1 MKKTNTSID
10 DKSVGVFLY
19 SKLNLQEEFYYEE
32 NLEFARKNNNR
43 KINGG

>member
-10 DKSVGVFLY
+10 GKSVGVFFML
-19 SKLNLQEEFYYEE
+19 KIKFTGGFYYEE
-32 NLEFARKNNNR
+32 NSEFARKNNNQ